1 MENDTDL
8 RGFAELV
15 RDMWRDP
22 RRYEQ
27 ENAFGAVVHL
37 ATFDLDYYGYLLV
50 QTWDHLERS
59 LGDADVRWEYSLWY
73 CCGDPVKIADFPGSD
88 EGDVPFVE
96 SAIAVEKHREYVADY
111 MAEHHE
117 LP

>member
-27 ENAFGAVVHL
+27 ENEFGAVVHL

-59 LGDADVRWEYSLWY
+59 LGDADVHWEYSLWY
-73 CCGDPVKIADFPGSD
+73 CGDPTKIKDFPLGED
-88 EGDVPFVE
+88 DGVPFV
-96 SAIAVEKHREYVADY
+96 AAATAVEEHMKFVADY
-111 MAEHHE
+111 TAEHHE